1 MRYVLALVVL
11 LAGAVSAHAEPPATD
26 FWLYAEGKYDEAIR
40 AGLARNDAAGFRDAA
55 RAALAEEASRDQ
67 PCLECLKRAEDY
79 ARRAIAADP
88 KLPDA
93 WVYLAFSLGLK
104 AHIEGSL
111 RARLKDYPEQAK
123 SALDAAL
130 AVDPKNAWALAARGG
145 WNIAIVRGGGKALA
159 RLFYGATLKN
169 GMDDFAA
176 AFSVAPDNMVVLYQY
191 ALTLS
196 EYDAVHYHDYIA
208 AALTHVVRTT
218 AATAYERLMQKH
230 AGELLEL
237 LKKGDPDAYTA
248 RVRRYQGY
256 L

>member
-11 LAGAVSAHAEPPATD
+11 LAGAVSAHAERSATD
-26 FWLYAEGKYDEAIR
+26 YQLYAQGKYDEAIK
-40 AGLARNDAAGFRDAA
+40 AGLAANDAIGFAVASRST
-55 RAALAEEASRDQ
+55 LAEDASRDQ

-88 KLPDA
+88 KQPDG
-93 WVYLAFSLGLK
+93 WVYLAYSLGLK
-104 AHIEGSL
+104 AHIEGPIL
-111 RARLKDYPEQAK
+111 ARLKGYPGKVK

-130 AVDPKNAWALAARGG
+130 AIDPKNAWALAARGS
-145 WNIAIVRGGGKALA
+145 WNIAIVRGGGAALA
-159 RLFYGATLKN
+159 RLFYGATLKD
-169 GMDDFAA
+169 GMDDFAT

-218 AATAYERLMQKH
+218 ADTAYERLMQKR

-237 LKKGDPDAYTA
+237 LKKGDRDVFDA
-248 RVRRYQGY
+248 RIRKYQGY
-256 L
+256 P